1 MPKVSRDYL
10 EAQRADIL
18 EGARRCFA
26 GHGYEEATVVRLE
39 EATGRSRGA
48 IFHHFPTK
56 LDLFLAVLE
65 QDAEREAARWETGS
79 VADALTGLAAEDP
92 DWATVVVEQSRRR
105 RTDPTFRD
113 RWAHRTTLVRNAL
126 RTLVHHE
133 RGAGNIT
140 ATIPDEV
147 AARFISVVGDGLLL
161 QRAILG
167 EVPHTPE
174 VIALATAALSGG
186 DPGPSQGREPSQG
199 RVPSQGSEPHQGLEP
214 SQGPERSQGPD
225 PDPGHAAPPPGGV
238 GPPGG
243 GA

>member
-1 MPKVSRDYL
+1 MPKVSQDYL
-10 EAQRADIL
+10 EAQRAEIL

-26 GHGYEEATVVRLE
+26 AHGYEEATVVRLE

-65 QDAEREAARWETGS
+65 RDAEREAARWETGS
-79 VADALTGLAAEDP
+79 VADVLAGLAAEDP

-105 RTDPTFRD
+105 RTDPTFRA
-113 RWAHRTTLVRNAL
+113 RWSRRTTLVRSAL
-126 RTLVHHE
+126 ATLVARE
-133 RGAGNIT
+133 RT
-140 ATIPDEV
+140 AARVAPTIPDEV
-147 AARFISVVGDGLLL
+147 AARFISVLGDGLLL

-167 EVPHTPE
+167 EVPHAPE

-186 DPGPSQGREPSQG
+186 SGPTGAAHPEPS
-199 RVPSQGSEPHQGLEP
+199 PP
-214 SQGPERSQGPD
+214 
-225 PDPGHAAPPPGGV
+225 APPV
-238 GPPGG
+238 G

>member
-1 MPKVSRDYL
+1 MPRVSQDYL
-10 EAQRADIL
+10 EAQRTEIL

-65 QDAEREAARWETGS
+65 RDAEREAARWEAGS
-79 VADALTGLAAEDP
+79 AADVLTGLAAEDP
-92 DWATVVVEQSRRR
+92 DWATVVIEQSRRR

-113 RWAHRTTLVRNAL
+113 RWSRRTDLVRDAL
-126 RTLVHHE
+126 RTLVHRE
-133 RGAGNIT
+133 RTAGRV
-140 ATIPDEV
+140 APTIPDEV

-167 EVPHTPE
+167 EVPTP
-174 VIALATAALSGG
+174 
-186 DPGPSQGREPSQG
+186 GRDRPRHHRPQ
-199 RVPSQGSEPHQGLEP
+199 RV
-214 SQGPERSQGPD
+214 RV
-225 PDPGHAAPPPGGV
+225 ARPPGCSPRPAGG

-243 GA
+243 SVAHGDGRRRVHSPGRRIRGCHTPRVACHQ

>member
-1 MPKVSRDYL
+1 MPRVSQDYL
-10 EAQRADIL
+10 QAQRADIL

-26 GHGYEEATVVRLE
+26 AHGYEEATVIRLE

-65 QDAEREAARWETGS
+65 RDAEREAARWETGS
-79 VADALTGLAAEDP
+79 AADVLTGLAAEDP

-105 RTDPTFRD
+105 RTDPSFRE
-113 RWAHRTTLVRNAL
+113 RWSRRTDLVRDALKTLVTR
-126 RTLVHHE
+126 E
-133 RGAGNIT
+133 RAAARI
-140 ATIPDEV
+140 APHIPPEV

-167 EVPHTPE
+167 EVPHAQE
-174 VIALATAALSGG
+174 VITLAAAALRGGEPHPDLSGHAALG
-186 DPGPSQGREPSQG
+186 PAGAGSPSPGPAGA
-199 RVPSQGSEPHQGLEP
+199 GS
-214 SQGPERSQGPD
+214 SS
-225 PDPGHAAPPPGGV
+225 GHAAP
-238 GPPGG
+238 GPAGAGSPGG

>member
-1 MPKVSRDYL
+1 MPRVSQDYL
-10 EAQRADIL
+10 EAQRAELL

-65 QDAEREAARWETGS
+65 RDAEREAARWETGS
-79 VADALTGLAAEDP
+79 VADVFTGLAAEDP

-105 RTDPTFRD
+105 RTDPGFRE
-113 RWAHRTTLVRNAL
+113 RWSRRTDLVRDALKTLVTR
-126 RTLVHHE
+126 E
-133 RGAGNIT
+133 RAAARIT
-140 ATIPDEV
+140 PDLNPEV

-167 EVPHTPE
+167 EIPHAQE
-174 VIALATAALSGG
+174 VITLATRALQGSA
-186 DPGPSQGREPSQG
+186 PGPDVTPLR
-199 RVPSQGSEPHQGLEP
+199 
-214 SQGPERSQGPD
+214 
-225 PDPGHAAPPPGGV
+225 
-238 GPPGG
+238 
-243 GA
+243 

>member
-1 MPKVSRDYL
+1 MPRVSQDYL

-26 GHGYEEATVVRLE
+26 AHGYEEATVVRLE

-65 QDAEREAARWETGS
+65 HDTEREAARWETGS
-79 VADALTGLAAEDP
+79 VADVLTGLAAEDP

-105 RTDPTFRD
+105 RTDPSFRE
-113 RWAHRTTLVRNAL
+113 RWSRRTDLVRDAL
-126 RTLVHHE
+126 RTLVTRE
-133 RGAGNIT
+133 RT
-140 ATIPDEV
+140 AARIAPDISPEV

-167 EVPHTPE
+167 EVPHAQE
-174 VIALATAALSGG
+174 VITLATRALRG
-186 DPGPSQGREPSQG
+186 DVTPSC
-199 RVPSQGSEPHQGLEP
+199 
-214 SQGPERSQGPD
+214 
-225 PDPGHAAPPPGGV
+225 
-238 GPPGG
+238 
-243 GA
+243 

>member
-1 MPKVSRDYL
+1 MPRVSQDYL

-26 GHGYEEATVVRLE
+26 AHGYEEATVVRLE

-65 QDAEREAARWETGS
+65 HDAEREAARWETGS
-79 VADALTGLAAEDP
+79 VADVLTGLAAEDP

-105 RTDPTFRD
+105 RTDPSFRA
-113 RWAHRTTLVRNAL
+113 RWSRRTDLVRDAL
-126 RTLVHHE
+126 RTLVNRE
-133 RGAGNIT
+133 RT
-140 ATIPDEV
+140 AARIAPDISPEV

-167 EVPHTPE
+167 EVPHAKE
-174 VIALATAALSGG
+174 VITLATRALRG
-186 DPGPSQGREPSQG
+186 DADVTPSC
-199 RVPSQGSEPHQGLEP
+199 
-214 SQGPERSQGPD
+214 
-225 PDPGHAAPPPGGV
+225 
-238 GPPGG
+238 
-243 GA
+243 